1 MGACPRQPVLRVG
14 GADSRDGRCRS
25 VATAEEV
32 RVARGSLTGNVSEG
46 DELTTT
52 NAAQSN
58 HEVGP
63 RGRNG
68 RLGETSGTSASGG
81 WTAEDD
87 SEVQC
92 NLKTMN
98 EQQRAMLQKSGK
110 QLLMD
115 IRIWPRLATW
125 DKSELLSTCGLLG
138 GRILRISRHT
148 GCDLLTR
155 GECQG
160 SESAHRRVPDSLL
173 VPSFVC
179 SVVSVAIER
188 Q

>member
-1 MGACPRQPVLRVG
+1 MRTTTTTDPGLRTTPREGVRVGACPRQPVLRVG
-14 GADSRDGRCRS
+14 GADSREGRCRS

-81 WTAEDD
+81 CGRRQRSPVQLEDD
-87 SEVQC
+87 E
-92 NLKTMN
+92 
-98 EQQRAMLQKSGK
+98 
-110 QLLMD
+110 
-115 IRIWPRLATW
+115 
-125 DKSELLSTCGLLG
+125 
-138 GRILRISRHT
+138 
-148 GCDLLTR
+148 
-155 GECQG
+155 
-160 SESAHRRVPDSLL
+160 
-173 VPSFVC
+173 
-179 SVVSVAIER
+179 
-188 Q
+188 